1 WTRFLSLAVLLRH
14 RGQSLTARTVRAGR
28 DDHVSGRDQSEVDE
42 LWALG
47 RSINEDDVVPPGHGL
62 QRLGESRTREVA
74 ANESP
79 LDLIGPAPTA
89 DSSKTGTDNT
99 GCAQHPAADQ

>member
-1 WTRFLSLAVLLRH
+1 LPLARPPPRPTLFPYTTLFRSRH

-74 ANESP
+74 ADRKSTRLN
-79 LDLIGPAPTA
+79 
-89 DSSKTGTDNT
+89 SSHVSISYAVF
-99 GCAQHPAADQ
+99 C